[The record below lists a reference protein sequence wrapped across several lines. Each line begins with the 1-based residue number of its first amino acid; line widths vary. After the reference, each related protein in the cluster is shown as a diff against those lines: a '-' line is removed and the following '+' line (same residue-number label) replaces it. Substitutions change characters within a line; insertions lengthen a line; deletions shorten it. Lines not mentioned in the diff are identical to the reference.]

1 MAKAYVNKFI
11 NFSNVDGP
19 GNRFAI
25 FLQGCNYKCTYCHNP
40 ETINM
45 CINCLKC
52 IDICQNNALKYDS
65 FNNVIVY
72 DENKCIDCSLCVK
85 ACMHT
90 SDPRVKIYDIES
102 IMNKIEKLKPFI
114 SGVTISGGECTL
126 QNDFIYELGLK
137 LKDIDLSLYL
147 DSNGSFDFSKDDKL
161 IHVCDKVMLDVKS
174 FSDEEHIKL
183 TKKSNEIVLKNLDYL
198 LKSDKLYE
206 VRTVIVSNYLN
217 NHYNVD
223 NISKIINNHN
233 PNLRY
238 KLIKY
243 RPLGVLKN
251 KLNLKTPNDDTMNE
265 LKNLALSNGLKN
277 VIIT

>member
-137 LKDIDLSLYL
+137 LKNIDLSLYL

>member
-1 MAKAYVNKFI
+1 MTKAYVNKFI

-45 CINCLKC
+45 CINCLEC
-52 IDICQNNALKYDS
+52 IDICKNKALELDCKNNK
-65 FNNVIVY
+65 VIY
-72 DENKCIDCSLCVK
+72 NEDKCTDCSLCVK
-85 ACMHT
+85 ACKHMC
-90 SDPRVKIYDIES
+90 DPRVKLYDTFS
-102 IMNKIEKLKPFI
+102 IMSKIKKLKPFI
-114 SGVTISGGECTL
+114 SGVTVSGGECSL
-126 QNDFIYELGLK
+126 QSDFIYELGLK
-137 LKDIDLSLYL
+137 LKEIDLSLYL
-147 DSNGSFDFSKDDKL
+147 DTNGSFDFAKDDKL
-161 IHVCDKVMLDVKS
+161 IHVCDKIMLDVKS
-174 FSDEEHIKL
+174 FSNQEHIKL

-206 VRTVIVSNYLN
+206 VRTVIVSNYLDN
-217 NHYNVD
+217 NFNVD
-223 NISKIINNHN
+223 NISKIIKNHN

-238 KLIKY
+238 KLIKF
-243 RPLGVLKN
+243 RNLGVLQN
-251 KLNLKTPNDDTMNE
+251 KLNLKTPSDDEINE

>member
-25 FLQGCNYKCTYCHNP
+25 FLQGCNYNCTYCHNP

-45 CINCLKC
+45 CINCLEC
-52 IDICQNNALKYDS
+52 INACKNNALEFDS
-65 FNNVIVY
+65 KNNSLVY
-72 DENKCIDCSLCVK
+72 HEDKCIDCSLCVK
-85 ACMHT
+85 ACNHM
-90 SDPRVKIYDIES
+90 SDPRVKLYDTDS
-102 IMNKIEKLKPFI
+102 IMTKIKKLKPFI

-126 QNDFIYELGLK
+126 QNDFIYELGLR
-137 LKDIDLSLYL
+137 LKEINLSLYL
-147 DSNGSFDFSKDDKL
+147 DSNGSFDFSKDNKL
-161 IHVCDKVMLDVKS
+161 IHVCDKIMLDVKS
-174 FSDEEHIKL
+174 YNNEEHIKL
-183 TKKSNEIVLKNLDYL
+183 TKISNETVLKNLNYL
-198 LKSDKLYE
+198 LKLDKLYE
-206 VRTVIVSNYLN
+206 VRTVIVSNYLD
-217 NHYNVD
+217 NHFNVD

-233 PNLRY
+233 PDLRY

-243 RPLGVLKN
+243 RNLGVLKN
-251 KLNLKTPNDDTMNE
+251 TLNLKTPNDDTTHE